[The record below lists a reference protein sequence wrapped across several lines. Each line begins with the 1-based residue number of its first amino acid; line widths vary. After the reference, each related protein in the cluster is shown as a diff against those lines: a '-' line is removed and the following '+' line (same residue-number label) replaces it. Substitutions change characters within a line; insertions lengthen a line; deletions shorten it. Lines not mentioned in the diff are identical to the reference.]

1 MLERR
6 LAKHL
11 LNPSNNLD
19 WKLQMTTDESRDS
32 KVLIKEAELLYASN
46 DFIYKFYKET
56 EKYSSQIDEIIE
68 SKLLSRND
76 PFLDITL
83 AQYCQHNNTIFNL
96 FSKAIQSDNL
106 PLKLACLSN
115 EFNAFSESIPSVLFR
130 ENRWDDCPLLLNWFK
145 SISFSEI
152 EVLFSNKS
160 IDRYWLGSLLKC
172 DDKFWIVLKEDQQL
186 HILRSLCKNS
196 VIKDRD
202 IGFFIDG
209 LSEYEHNRLFYSIW
223 SLAEKLPTTRQY
235 AYALSILLEKT
246 AFIRS
251 HFDTVQVAKR
261 WDILDDTESKTDA
274 KLVLNSYEL
283 VRFYLYKN
291 VVKDLYGDDCSN
303 KEHFDN
309 ADTAYRC
316 CAYRQLKNITVD
328 DMNSIVEKDGA
339 LAVNYLLM
347 NDNLWISEETREA
360 LQDLCYKADSKQPD
374 GISFCTNDFLVRE
387 KKMEELNP
395 NWFIEKI
402 FDDSNIDDKPL
413 NLGMAREII
422 RESKEDFA
430 NGLLIL
436 LDSIKSEL
444 RILKWIF
451 YIVLAS
457 FLAILLK

>member
-1 MLERR
+1 
-6 LAKHL
+6 
-11 LNPSNNLD
+11 
-19 WKLQMTTDESRDS
+19 MTTDESRDA
-32 KVLIKEAELLYASN
+32 KVLIKEAELLNASN
-46 DFIYKFYKET
+46 DFIYKFYKEIV
-56 EKYSSQIDEIIE
+56 KYSSEIDEIIE

-76 PFLDITL
+76 TFLEITL

-115 EFNAFSESIPSVLFR
+115 ESFCGASDSIPSVLFC
-130 ENRWDDCPLLLNWFK
+130 ENRWDDCPLLLDWFK
-145 SISFSEI
+145 SITYREI

-160 IDRYWLGSLLKC
+160 IDRYWLESLLEC
-172 DDKFWIVLKEDQQL
+172 EDKFWIVLKEDQQL
-186 HILRSLCKNS
+186 HILRTLCKNS
-196 VIKDRD
+196 VINHRD

-209 LSEYEHNRLFYSIW
+209 LSEYEHNKLFSTIW
-223 SLAEKLPTTRQY
+223 SLAAKLPTTRQY

-251 HFDTVQVAKR
+251 NFDAVQVAKR
-261 WDILDDTESKTDA
+261 WDIVDDTESKTDA
-274 KLVLNSYEL
+274 KSDLNSYEL

-328 DMNSIVEKDGA
+328 DMNLIVEKDGA

-360 LQDLCYKADSKQPD
+360 LQDLCYEADSKQPE
-374 GISFCTNDFLVRE
+374 GISFCTNDFLNRE

-395 NWFIEKI
+395 KWFIKKI
-402 FDDSNIDDKPL
+402 FDETNVDDKPL

-422 RESKEDFA
+422 KESKEDLA

-451 YIVLAS
+451 YIVLVS

>member
-1 MLERR
+1 MNTE
-6 LAKHL
+6 
-11 LNPSNNLD
+11 
-19 WKLQMTTDESRDS
+19 ESRDA
-32 KVLIKEAELLYASN
+32 KVLIKEEELLNASN
-46 DFIYKFYKET
+46 DFIYKFYKNS
-56 EKYSSQIDEIIE
+56 EKYSTEIDDILEA
-68 SKLLSRND
+68 KLLSKND
-76 PFLDITL
+76 PFIDIVL
-83 AQYCQHNNTIFNL
+83 AQYCQHGATIFNL
-96 FSKAIQSDNL
+96 FSRAIQSDNL

-115 EFNAFSESIPSVLFR
+115 EFDAFGESIPSVLFR
-130 ENRWDDCPLLLNWFK
+130 ENRWDDCPLLLDWFR
-145 SISFSEI
+145 SISDREI

-160 IDRYWLGSLLKC
+160 IDRNWLGSLLEC
-172 DDKFWIVLKEDQQL
+172 EDKFWIVLKEDQQL

-196 VIKDRD
+196 VIKHRD

-209 LSEYEHNRLFYSIW
+209 FLEYEHNKLFSTIW
-223 SLAEKLPTTRQY
+223 SLAVKLPTTRQY
-235 AYALSILLEKT
+235 AYALSILLENT

-251 HFDTVQVAKR
+251 HFDAVQIAKR
-261 WDILDDTESKTDA
+261 WDIVDEKEPKTDD
-274 KLVLNSYEL
+274 KFLNSYEL
-283 VRFYLYKN
+283 VRVHLYKK
-291 VVKDLYGDDCSN
+291 VFKDLYRDDCSN

-309 ADTAYRC
+309 PDIAYRC

-360 LQDLCYKADSKQPD
+360 LQNLCSKTD
-374 GISFCTNDFLVRE
+374 RKNSNGIWFCTKDFLVRE

-402 FDDSNIDDKPL
+402 FEDSNIDDKPL

-422 RESKEDFA
+422 RESKEDLT